1 MAVDKAYRLDEE
13 SIPSPDEE
21 IVELTDAA
29 PEDSSVE
36 VIEEEDGSAVI
47 DFAPERN
54 ILSQPEDHFA
64 NLAEHID
71 ESVLEELAGDL
82 VAAYDKDDVSR
93 DQWKETYIKGLDLIG
108 MTMED
113 REDPFP
119 GASGVHHPLLAES
132 VTQFQAQAYK
142 ELLPAEGPVS
152 TKVLGA
158 ETPELTDQAN
168 RVAEFMNYQVM
179 EVMEEFDPDLDQ
191 MLYYLPIA
199 GSAFKKTYYDGVLGR
214 AVSKFVTAEDLVVNY
229 GATSLRTADRITHVV
244 TMSGNDVK
252 KNQYSG
258 FYRETELDEGN
269 PEVTDVQDKV
279 NELQG
284 LAGTYFD
291 GDNNYKLLEMHVNL
305 DLPGFEHQD
314 EGAGETGI
322 ALPYIVT
329 IDLDSEIILA
339 IRRNW
344 EENDPKMK
352 RKEFFTHYKFTP
364 GLGFYGFGLVH
375 MIGGLAKSVTSILR
389 QLIDAGTL
397 ANLPGGF
404 KAKGMRVEGSDE
416 PISPGEWR
424 DVDTPGGNLR
434 ESLMPLPY
442 KEPSAVLAQLL
453 GALVESGQRFA
464 SIADVQVGDT
474 AGQQQPV
481 GTTIA
486 MLERGTKVMSA
497 IHKRMHYA
505 QKQEFRILARI
516 IKESLPPQYPYMT
529 TGQDQMIMQQ
539 DFDDRVDILPVSD
552 PNIFS
557 MAQRIMLAQQ
567 QMQMAQA
574 APEIHNLRA
583 AHVKMYKAMGLDDI
597 ESILQPD
604 DIPTPVSPAV
614 EHTYVLQDRK
624 LQAFEGQD
632 HDAHITAH
640 IAFSQ
645 NPAVNQNPSFY
656 ANLVQDVMQHIG
668 FKALQMFQM
677 MGGQQQQ
684 PMQPQGFA
692 QGGMPMPP
700 QGQIPPQGQVTN
712 QPTLEQIEAKMI
724 AEIMPQIAPPQ
735 QEDPL
740 VKLQARQL
748 DIQEAEGARKAEL
761 EMQKLNLIGSKD
773 QATLQLKGREL
784 GIKQMAAQAPE
795 EQSFKR
801 EEIASDERIAAGK
814 LQAQM
819 QETAMDI
826 ASRERIA
833 AMDNEND
840 IQVAQIKAG
849 VEHSNKQIDAQT
861 ERQSKAAELMVDSDN
876 SEMVHADNITS
887 NMRDMMRESNKAMQ
901 GEKDNG

>member
-1 MAVDKAYRLDEE
+1 MAIDRAYNLGDEAV
-13 SIPSPDEE
+13 PSPEEE
-21 IVELTDAA
+21 IVELDTLA
-29 PEDSSVE
+29 PEAPDSNIEIV
-36 VIEEEDGSAVI
+36 EEEDGGAIV
-47 DFAPERN
+47 DFAPQSGA
-54 ILSQPEDHFA
+54 LSQPDEHLA
-64 NLAEHID
+64 NLAEHLSD
-71 ESVLEELAGDL
+71 DVLQELAGDL
-82 VAAYDKDDVSR
+82 VDAFDKDDESR
-93 DQWKETYIKGLDLIG
+93 SEWKETYIKGLDLIG
-108 MTMED
+108 MKMED

-132 VTQFQAQAYK
+132 ITQFQAQAYK

-168 RVAEFMNYQVM
+168 RVAEFMNYQIM
-179 EVMEEFDPDLDQ
+179 EVMDEFDPDLDQ
-191 MLYYLPIA
+191 LLYYLPIA
-199 GSAFKKTYYDGVLGR
+199 GSAFKKTYYDGVLDR
-214 AVSKFVTAEDLVVNY
+214 PVSKFVTAEDLVVNY

-244 TMSGNDVK
+244 TMSGNDIK
-252 KNQYSG
+252 KNQYNG

-269 PEVTDVQDKV
+269 PNPSDIQDKV

-284 LAGTYFD
+284 LDGVYFD

-305 DLPGFEHQD
+305 DLEGFEHQGED
-314 EGAGETGI
+314 GQETGI

-329 IDLDSEIILA
+329 IDSDSEIILS

-344 EENDPKMK
+344 EKSDPKQK

-442 KEPSAVLAQLL
+442 KEPSGVLTQLL

-464 SIADVQVGDT
+464 SIADIQVGDT

-481 GTTIA
+481 GTTVA

-505 QKQEFRILARI
+505 QKQEFRVLARV
-516 IKESLPPQYPYMT
+516 IKESIPPQYPYMT
-529 TGQDQMIMQQ
+529 TGQDQMVMQK

-574 APEIHNLRA
+574 MPEIHNLRA
-583 AHVKMYKAMGLDDI
+583 AHVKMYKAMGIDDI

-604 DIPTPVSPAV
+604 DNPQPVSPAV
-614 EHTYVLQDRK
+614 EHTYILQDRK

-632 HDAHITAH
+632 HDAHIMAH

-645 NPAVNQNPSFY
+645 NPTVNQNPSFY

-668 FKALQMFQM
+668 FKALQTFQM
-677 MGGQQQQ
+677 MGGGQQQ
-684 PMQPQGFA
+684 PMQGQPQPFA
-692 QGGMPMPP
+692 NGGMPMPP
-700 QGQIPPQGQVTN
+700 NQQAPN

-724 AEIMPQIAPPQ
+724 AEIMPQIAPPS

-748 DIQEAEGARKAEL
+748 DIQEQEGIRKSQL
-761 EMQKLNLIGSKD
+761 EERKLGQIGSKD
-773 QATLQLKGREL
+773 QATIQIKQQEL
-784 GIKQMAAQAPE
+784 GIKQMGLQAPE

-801 EEIASDERIAAGK
+801 EEIASDERIAAQK
-814 LQAQM
+814 VQASM
-819 QETAMDI
+819 QETAMEL
-826 ASRERIA
+826 ASKERIA
-833 AMDNEND
+833 AMDADND
-840 IQVAQIKAG
+840 ITVAQIRAQIEATG
-849 VEHSNKQIDAQT
+849 KQMDVQT
-861 ERQSKAAELMVDSDN
+861 ERQSKAAELLVENDN
-876 SEMVHADNITS
+876 SEMQHAENITG
-887 NMRDMMRESNKAMQ
+887 NMRDMMKESNKMIQ
-901 GEKDNG
+901 GDKNDA